1 MPPAKN
7 ADRKTDFKS
16 PSGLRRPAYTTVL
29 SHDPAPPGRFPFT
42 RGLHEG
48 GYRSRFWTM
57 RQYAGFGTARESN
70 ERYRY
75 LLAQGTMGLS
85 VAFDLPT
92 QIGYDSDDPHAMGEV
107 GRVGVAID
115 SLEDMETLFDSV
127 PLDRVSTSMTINA
140 TAPILLALYIATAR
154 RRGIAEEAL
163 SGTVQNDILKEYV
176 ARGTYIYPPK
186 PSLRLVT
193 DLFAYCH
200 ERVPKWN
207 AISIS
212 GYHIREAGATATQE
226 LAFTFAHALE
236 YVRAAKEKGLDPN
249 VFGERLSF
257 FFACHSDFIEEVAKF
272 RAARRLWAR
281 LMKERFGVTNPK
293 AQHLRFHVQTGG
305 VTLTA
310 QQPENNIVRV
320 TIQALAAV
328 LGGCQSLHT
337 NSMDEA
343 LALPTQAAA
352 TLALR
357 TQQVIAHETGVAD
370 MVDPLGGA
378 FAVEAA
384 TDEIEAEALRLLDGI
399 EARGGALR
407 AIERGEIQR
416 EIEESAYRFQKSLE
430 GKDTIVVGVNQFI
443 EEGEAPR
450 TGLLRVDPGLERD
463 QVERLRALRSRR
475 DASAWASAMQ
485 ALESGARTDAN
496 VMPLIIEAVLAWAT
510 VGEIATRLRSVFGEH
525 RDALL

>member
-1 MPPAKN
+1 MPPVKN
-7 ADRKTDFKS
+7 PDRKAEFKS
-16 PSGLRRPAYTTVL
+16 PSGLPRPATA
-29 SHDPAPPGRFPFT
+29 PAPSRDLPPPGKYPFT
-42 RGLHEG
+42 RGVHPG

-115 SLEDMETLFDSV
+115 SLEDMETLFDAV
-127 PLDRVSTSMTINA
+127 PLDQVSTSMTINS
-140 TAPILLALYIATAR
+140 TASILLGLYIAVAR
-154 RRGIAEEAL
+154 RRGIPEEAL

-176 ARGTYIYPPK
+176 ARGTYIYPPQ

-207 AISIS
+207 TISIS
-212 GYHIREAGATATQE
+212 GYHIREAGATAPQE

-257 FFACHSDFIEEVAKF
+257 FFACHSDFVEEVAKF
-272 RAARRLWAR
+272 RAARRLWAT

-320 TIQALAAV
+320 TVQALAAV

-352 TLALR
+352 KLALR

-370 MVDPLGGA
+370 MVDPLGGS
-378 FAVEAA
+378 FAVEAE
-384 TDEIEAEALRLLDGI
+384 TDDIETEALRLLDGI
-399 EARGGALR
+399 EAKGGALK

-416 EIEESAYRFQKSLE
+416 EIEESAYRFQRGLE
-430 GKDTIVVGVNQFI
+430 IKDTIIVGVNQFQ
-443 EEGEAPR
+443 EENETPR
-450 TGLLRVDPGLERD
+450 TDLLRVDPGLERD

-475 DASAWASAMQ
+475 DTAAWSQ
-485 ALESGARTDAN
+485 ALRALENAAKTDAN
-496 VMPLIIEAVLAWAT
+496 VLPPIIEAVLAWAT
-510 VGEIATRLRSVFGEH
+510 VGEIATCLRGVFGEH
-525 RDALL
+525 RDAV

>member
-1 MPPAKN
+1 MPPAKTS
-7 ADRKTDFKS
+7 DRKADFKS
-16 PSGLRRPAYTTVL
+16 PSGLPRPAFASAL
-29 SHDPAPPGRFPFT
+29 SHDLTAPGAFPFT
-42 RGLHEG
+42 RGLHAG

-115 SLEDMETLFDSV
+115 SLEDMETLFDAV
-127 PLDRVSTSMTINA
+127 PLDKVSTSMTINS
-140 TAPILLALYIATAR
+140 TASILLALYIAVAR
-154 RRGIAEEAL
+154 RRGIAEDAL

-176 ARGTYIYPPK
+176 ARGTYIYPPQA
-186 PSLRLVT
+186 SLRLVT

-207 AISIS
+207 TISIS
-212 GYHIREAGATATQE
+212 GYHIREAGSTAPQE

-236 YVRAAKEKGLDPN
+236 YVRAARDKGLDPN

-272 RAARRLWAR
+272 RAARRLWAT

-310 QQPENNIVRV
+310 QQPENNVVRV
-320 TIQALAAV
+320 TVQALAAV

-343 LALPTQAAA
+343 LALPTQASA

-357 TQQVIAHETGVAD
+357 TQQIIAHETGVAD
-370 MVDPLGGA
+370 MVDPLGGS
-378 FAVEAA
+378 FAVESA
-384 TDEIEAEALRLLDGI
+384 TDAIEAEALRLLDGI
-399 EARGGALR
+399 EAKGGALR

-416 EIEESAYRFQKSLE
+416 EIEESAYRFQRNLE
-430 GKDTIVVGVNQFI
+430 TKDTIVVGVNQFVD
-443 EEGEAPR
+443 ENESPR
-450 TGLLRVDPGLERD
+450 TDLLRVDPDLERA
-463 QVERLRALRSRR
+463 QTERVRAVRARR
-475 DASAWASAMQ
+475 DATAWAEAMR
-485 ALESGARTDAN
+485 ALEGAAREGGN
-496 VMPLIIEAVLAWAT
+496 VMPPMINAVLAWAT
-510 VGEIATRLRSVFGEH
+510 VGEIANCLRGVFGEH
-525 RDALL
+525 RDA

>member
-1 MPPAKN
+1 MTSPKSS
-7 ADRKTDFKS
+7 DRKAEFRS
-16 PSGLRRPAYTTVL
+16 PSGLPRPAFASSAAGELT
-29 SHDPAPPGRFPFT
+29 PPGAFPFT
-42 RGLHEG
+42 RGLHPG

-57 RQYAGFGTARESN
+57 RQYAGFGTAKESN

-75 LLAQGTMGLS
+75 LLSQGTMGLS

-92 QIGYDSDDPHAMGEV
+92 QIGYDSDDSHAMGEV

-115 SLEDMETLFDSV
+115 SLEDMETLFDGV
-127 PLDRVSTSMTINA
+127 PLDKVSTSMTINA
-140 TAPILLALYIATAR
+140 TATILLALYIAVAR
-154 RRGIAEEAL
+154 RRGIPEDAL

-176 ARGTYIYPPK
+176 ARGTYIYPPA

-207 AISIS
+207 TISIS
-212 GYHIREAGATATQE
+212 GYHIREAGSTAPQE

-272 RAARRLWAR
+272 RAARRLWAT

-310 QQPENNIVRV
+310 QQPENNVVRV

-357 TQQVIAHETGVAD
+357 TQQVIAHESGVAD
-370 MVDPLGGA
+370 MVDPLGGS
-378 FAVEAA
+378 FAVETA
-384 TDEIEAEALRLLDGI
+384 TNDIEAEALRLLDGI
-399 EARGGALR
+399 EARGGALK
-407 AIERGEIQR
+407 AIERGEVQR
-416 EIEESAYRFQKSLE
+416 EIEESAYRFQRNLE
-430 GKDTIVVGVNQFI
+430 TRDTIIVGVNQFVDGN
-443 EEGEAPR
+443 ETPR
-450 TGLLRVDPGLERD
+450 TDLLRVDPGLERD
-463 QVERLRALRSRR
+463 QVGRVQALRARR
-475 DASAWASAMQ
+475 DAAAWSSAMR
-485 ALESGARTDAN
+485 ALETGARSGAN

-510 VGEIATRLRSVFGEH
+510 VGEVANCLRDVFGEH
-525 RDALL
+525 RDAGA